1 MTRSLQKPQTS
12 SSPNKDPD
20 TRHKCEPKRASYR
33 NNSQIGSANGTHE
46 EGKTYHERSP
56 KNDDV
61 DIPGRDLGEKIST
74 GVKIVGA
81 VTGVAG
87 IVAGSA
93 TVVAVG
99 VAAIGGA
106 FVYDQ
111 IRKG

>member
-12 SSPNKDPD
+12 SSPNKK
-20 TRHKCEPKRASYR
+20 TEPKRASYR
-33 NNSQIGSANGTHE
+33 NNPYTGSSNGTHE

>member
-1 MTRSLQKPQTS
+1 MTTPPQKQQPS
-12 SSPNKDPD
+12 SSPKDPN
-20 TRHKCEPKRASYR
+20 TRCVSETKTAFHR
-33 NNSQIGSANGTHE
+33 NKTSTGSANGTHE
-46 EGKTYHERSP
+46 EGKIYHERSQ

-61 DIPGRDLGEKIST
+61 DPPGRDLGEKIST

>member
-1 MTRSLQKPQTS
+1 MTRSLQKTQTS
-12 SSPNKDPD
+12 SSPNKNPD
-20 TRHKCEPKRASYR
+20 IRSAIEPKRVS
-33 NNSQIGSANGTHE
+33 NPQIGSANGTHE
-46 EGKTYHERSP
+46 EGKIYHERSQR
-56 KNDDV
+56 NDDV
-61 DIPGRDLGEKIST
+61 DIPGREIGEKIST

-106 FVYDQ
+106 LVYDQ

>member
-1 MTRSLQKPQTS
+1 MTTPQKQQPG
-12 SSPNKDPD
+12 SSPNKDPNI
-20 TRHKCEPKRASYR
+20 RSAIEPKRASYR

-61 DIPGRDLGEKIST
+61 DPPGRDLGEKIST

>member
-1 MTRSLQKPQTS
+1 MTTPPQKQQPS
-12 SSPNKDPD
+12 SSPKDPY
-20 TRHKCEPKRASYR
+20 TKCVSETKTAFHR
-33 NNSQIGSANGTHE
+33 NKTSTGGTHK
-46 EGKTYHERSP
+46 EGFCQERSP

>member
-1 MTRSLQKPQTS
+1 MTKSLQKPQTS
-12 SSPNKDPD
+12 SSPNKNSDI
-20 TRHKCEPKRASYR
+20 RSAIEPKRPSHR
-33 NNSQIGSANGTHE
+33 NNPQIGSANGTHE
-46 EGKTYHERSP
+46 EGKIYHERSQR
-56 KNDDV
+56 NDDV
-61 DIPGRDLGEKIST
+61 DIPGREIGEKIST

-99 VAAIGGA
+99 AAAIGGA
-106 FVYDQ
+106 FLYDQ

>member
-1 MTRSLQKPQTS
+1 MTRSLQKQQTS

-20 TRHKCEPKRASYR
+20 IRSAIEPKRPFHR
-33 NNSQIGSANGTHE
+33 NNPQIDSANGTHK
-46 EGKTYHERSP
+46 EGKAP

-61 DIPGRDLGEKIST
+61 DIPGRELGEKIST